1 MDKKKLS
8 SIKGEELE
16 TLQEILEKLQKIAKS
31 NGNVLLMSDLSEALA
46 QFDLTDEDSDS
57 IFESFKKANIT
68 IENDEIIDESIDDI
82 KDDHIDIMSVES
94 FDDDDIYGK

>member
-31 NGNVLLMSDLSEALA
+31 NGNVLLMSDLSEAIA

-57 IFESFKKANIT
+57 IFE
-68 IENDEIIDESIDDI
+68 E
-82 KDDHIDIMSVES
+82 
-94 FDDDDIYGK
+94 